1 MSVAFTAKA
10 QIIESFRLSDGDTG
24 SSAVQIALLT
34 HRIRHLTEHL
44 KVHKKDKHT
53 AHGLKKLVAQRR
65 KLMKYYKTHS
75 PEQYTEL
82 LKKLEVRDNITV

>member
-10 QIIESFRLSDGDTG
+10 QIIEQYRLSDGDTG

-34 HRIRHLTEHL
+34 HRIRSLTEHL
-44 KVHKKDKHT
+44 KEHKKDKHT

-65 KLMKYYKTHS
+65 KLMKYFKKRSAT
-75 PEQYTEL
+75 QYSEL
-82 LKKLEVRDNITV
+82 LKKLDVRDNITV

>member
-10 QIIESFRLSDGDTG
+10 QIIEQFRLSDGDTG

-34 HRIRHLTEHL
+34 FRIRHLTEHL
-44 KVHKKDKHT
+44 KANKNDKHT

-65 KLMKYYKTHS
+65 KLMKYYKVRS
-75 PEQYTEL
+75 PEHYSAL

>member
-10 QIIESFRLSDGDTG
+10 QIIDKYRLFDGDTG

-53 AHGLKKLVAQRR
+53 AHGLKKLVASRR
-65 KLMKYYKTHS
+65 KLMKYFKARS
-75 PEQYTEL
+75 PEQYKSLVTR
-82 LKKLEVRDNITV
+82 LEVRDNVTI

>member
-10 QIIESFRLSDGDTG
+10 QIIDEFRLFEGDTG

-34 HRIRHLTEHL
+34 YRIRHLTEHL
-44 KVHKKDKHT
+44 KQHKKDKHT

-65 KLMKYYKTHS
+65 KLMKYYKIHS
-75 PEQYTEL
+75 LEQYKDL